1 MKRGV
6 IFIAGNVGTGKSTLA
21 QALSEKIGAKHYD
34 IDEIKKIIYPTD
46 PEYAKKMNEG
56 IPISDEIRR
65 QLFVKVAEDIREL
78 SREYDLLVIDEVFQ
92 KKDLRNMLF
101 NEAKMIF

>member
-21 QALSEKIGAKHYD
+21 EALSEKIGAKHYD

-46 PEYAKKMNEG
+46 PEYETNMREG
-56 IPISDEIRR
+56 IPISDETRSRVFRR
-65 QLFVKVAEDIREL
+65 VIDDIREL
-78 SREYDLLVIDEVFQ
+78 SQEYDILVIDEVFH

-101 NEAKMIF
+101 QEAKKIF